1 MKKVWSVFLIILMAA
16 ACMLNGCGQSNDQT
30 DQEDG
35 NLLEKESVVNTSDV
49 LMENNDLDNSY
60 PEEDNTSAVWE
71 SEFGYSMTYDPTV
84 FTVDDTTDIDVF
96 SYNTA
101 ESMEAP
107 VYISVQ
113 KYSDMDAQTLADGIV
128 LQSGMDGTEALDTY
142 FGAGSLAAK
151 CVYMEQDINGVKQ
164 IQIFYAIPIES
175 GSLLVEIGSYI
186 GAPLNVDSKL
196 EEMLGTFTLK

>member
-30 DQEDG
+30 DQEGG

-49 LMENNDLDNSY
+49 LMENNDRDNSY

-142 FGAGSLAAK
+142 FGAGSLATK

>member
-16 ACMLNGCGQSNDQT
+16 VCMLNGCGQSNDQT

-49 LMENNDLDNSY
+49 LMENNDWDNSY

-71 SEFGYSMTYDPTV
+71 SEFGYFMTYDPTV

-128 LQSGMDGTEALDTY
+128 LQSGMDGTEAQDTY
-142 FGAGSLAAK
+142 FGADSLAAK